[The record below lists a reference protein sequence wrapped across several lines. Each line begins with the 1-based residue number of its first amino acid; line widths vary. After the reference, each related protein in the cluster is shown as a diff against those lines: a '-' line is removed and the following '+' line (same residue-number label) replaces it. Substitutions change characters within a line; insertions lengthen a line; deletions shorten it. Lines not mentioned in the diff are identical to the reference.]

1 MRHQDV
7 VTTAD
12 DPNDDRLQG
21 SHWNKDHALGDDE
34 NFVTDAELLVLA
46 DAVTSSAVIADHAI
60 VRGDLGAKGVQDSG
74 VLIDDNDLVFVPGTD
89 SDFTTGLHVVDVAGQ
104 LGAYHTNYGIESY
117 STDANGAWAASD
129 GDLYFNYYS
138 SGDIF
143 FGDGGGD
150 LFSSGDFWLT
160 TTSQTFYFGSSAY
173 KLQID
178 GSNNLSFTDAV
189 TGTKTLAELAAVG
202 GTLEE
207 GENLILGTTTG
218 TKIGT
223 ATSQKL
229 SLWNSTPIVQPTTA
243 HAEAAFTENS
253 GGTAVNVDSTFGGYT
268 LQQIVQAL
276 QDIGALA

>member
-1 MRHQDV
+1 MRHAYVETKAQDP
-7 VTTAD
+7 T
-12 DPNDDRLQG
+12 DDRIQG
-21 SHWNKDHALGDDE
+21 DEWNADHVLAADE

-60 VRGDLGAKGVQDSG
+60 VRGDGGAKGVQDSG

-160 TTSQTFYFGSSAY
+160 TTGKTFYFGSSAY

-189 TGTKTLAELAAVG
+189 TGTKTLAELANNIMPAIAEPADPALNTAVPWMSNGTGTGTNGDILIKINVG
-202 GTLEE
+202 GVV
-207 GENLILGTTTG
+207 
-218 TKIGT
+218 KT
-223 ATSQKL
+223 ATL
-229 SLWNSTPIVQPTTA
+229 VPYSLIT
-243 HAEAAFTENS
+243 
-253 GGTAVNVDSTFGGYT
+253 
-268 LQQIVQAL
+268 
-276 QDIGALA
+276 